1 MQIST
6 KLTVRLAAVAA
17 VAALA
22 LTGCTNASQ
31 EPAPGATSGAGG
43 AAAFDPTSV
52 AKDDALIAL
61 LPDSVKNKATL
72 TVGSDTSYE
81 PAEFLAKDGQTP
93 IGYDVD
99 FAKAIAATLGK
110 KAEVQTAD
118 FSSIL
123 PKLGSVYDMGLS
135 SFTIT
140 AERSK
145 AVNFISYFNAGVLWA
160 VQKGNPKGISLDDLC
175 GKKVGVQT
183 GTVEEDPDVSDRSKA
198 CVAAGKP
205 AIDIVSLKNQTD
217 VTTRLVGGTIDA
229 MSADSPITRNAL
241 AKTNDQLETLG
252 DVYDSAEQGIAIAK
266 DDLAFAQV
274 IEKVM
279 NKLIDDGSYMKIL
292 DTWNNAEGAVKQAVL
307 NPAAKN

>member
-17 VAALA
+17 VAAMA
-22 LTGCTNASQ
+22 LTGCTSASQ
-31 EPAPGATSGAGG
+31 DNGTGSTGG
-43 AAAFDPTSV
+43 ASQGTAFDPTSV

-61 LPDSVKNKATL
+61 LPASVKDKATL

-93 IGYDVD
+93 VGYDVD

-110 KAEVQTAD
+110 KAQVQTAD

-140 AERSK
+140 QERSK

-160 VQKGNPKGISLDDLC
+160 VQKGNPKGINVDNLC
-175 GKKVGVQT
+175 GKTVGVQT
-183 GTVEEDPDVSDRSKA
+183 GTVEEDPDVSGRSAA

-205 AIDIVSLKNQTD
+205 AITIVSLKNQTD

-241 AKTNDQLETLG
+241 AKTNGQLEPLG
-252 DVYDSAEQGIAIAK
+252 AVYDSAEQGIAIAK
-266 DDLAFAQV
+266 GDLAFAQV
-274 IEKVM
+274 VEKVM
-279 NKLIDDGSYMKIL
+279 NKLIADGSYMKIL
-292 DTWNNAEGAVKQAVL
+292 DTWNNAEGAVTKAVL